1 MATNRIALKN
11 LKPDRLA
18 LAWRDFWCTNYFF
31 PEPSVSMASYRRRC
45 SSLVLTGAALVA
57 LQPAQA
63 VAQDSNQGSAQA
75 GLTTSQVVDRITEK
89 NAERSNALESY
100 TSRRFYRFDFVGFPE
115 NLHAEM
121 TVDVR
126 FRAPATKE
134 FTVRS
139 QSGSKWVI
147 SHIFK
152 RLLDSEHEALD
163 PGNPERIALNSQNYN
178 FTMLADQTAG
188 EACPYVLAV
197 QPKVPSKFLYRGRI
211 WVDAKDFAVC
221 RIEGEP
227 AQNPSFW
234 IKKTEIHHA
243 YLKTGDFWLPAEN
256 QSISTLRLGGR
267 ATLTIKYE
275 GYKIVEA
282 HPVNETSS
290 KRSSFTSTGPKP
302 TN

>member
-1 MATNRIALKN
+1 MDANRTGPSN
-11 LKPDRLA
+11 SRPDL
-18 LAWRDFWCTNYFF
+18 LTQAWRDLWCANYAFRNL
-31 PEPSVSMASYRRRC
+31 SAGTMIHRRRC
-45 SSLVLTGAALVA
+45 ISLVLGCTALVV
-57 LQPAQA
+57 LQSGQA
-63 VAQDSNQGSAQA
+63 VAQDSTQGSTEP
-75 GLTTSQVVDRITEK
+75 GLTTSQVVDRMTQR
-89 NAERSNALESY
+89 NAERANALESY
-100 TSRRFYRFDFVGFPE
+100 TSRRWYKFDFVGFPE

-126 FRAPATKE
+126 FKAPATKQ
-134 FTVRS
+134 FTVIS

-163 PGNPERIALNSQNYN
+163 PGNPERTALTSQNYN
-178 FTMLADQTAG
+178 FTMLAGQNAG
-188 EACPYVLAV
+188 QACPYVLGV

-221 RIEGEP
+221 RIEAEP

-243 YLKTGDFWLPAEN
+243 YVKSGDFWLPAEN
-256 QSISTLRLGGR
+256 QSISTTRLGGR
-267 ATLTIKYE
+267 ATLTIRYG

-282 HPVNETSS
+282 HAINETDS
-290 KRSSFTSTGPKP
+290 KRSSFTSTSPKP
-302 TN
+302 AN